1 MAALDLK
8 TFGDIIEAARE
19 ELKIGSTDTSTINR
33 LKRDFNIVYR
43 EVCNKNRWWWLKR
56 SMAAH
61 VPPLYSQGTCE
72 VYRNNNQVR
81 FSQVLGESKK
91 GHKFSLDGSNE
102 VYTIESHTAGTAVL
116 KLTQGFAGAT
126 VFGASYKIWNDKIV
140 LPTQLKETVE
150 VTCNNVRVPLE
161 ALGNQEYKRLTSS
174 VPKLEGTPTYY
185 FTDDFT
191 EPFSS
196 TAITMPAL
204 ISRKSDG
211 AVKTLVFASAVP
223 ASIAANAAITVSR
236 ASQASFNGEYLVGS
250 VSTTNVANDTLVYS
264 GLEEYTELEQS
275 DDTLTIGLTASQVN
289 RTRFRTLTVYP
300 SITRDRIQLQID
312 YNVQIVPLENN
323 LDEPLV
329 PIEDRA
335 VLLYGVLHRAWSRE
349 RNPEEAARN
358 LQLYSTKLG
367 LMAAQIQDSL
377 DVPRLQPSKLYLA
390 SRRKSFRSRRY
401 SMSFGGFGSG
411 AGAQGGS
418 AVAVLGL
425 PNSVA
430 IFNAS
435 GELEGSSSIST
446 AELGYLDGA
455 SSNLQS
461 QLDAISATLASAFVV
476 DALVSPT
483 AAIQRSKLAAG
494 TASAVVVNNGSGVM
508 VDSSVTSTELSFL
521 SGVIPLTAVT
531 LANNV
536 AVAAPAI
543 TIPATNNF
551 CFILYSIVRNTIN
564 LEGGYMLLL
573 NDGSTVDL
581 TIASGDLASTGI
593 TLTADINAGN
603 VRVLYEST
611 NTGFTAQLK
620 YAVIKWAA

>member
-43 EVCNKNRWWWLKR
+43 ETCNKNRWWWLKR
-56 SMAAH
+56 TMSAH
-61 VPPLYSQGTCE
+61 VPPFYSQGTCQ
-72 VYRNNNQVR
+72 VFRNNNKVIFTQI
-81 FSQVLGESKK
+81 LGESKK
-91 GHKFSLDGSNE
+91 GHKFSVDGSNE
-102 VYTIESHTAGTAVL
+102 IYTIESHTAGTNTI
-116 KLTQGFAGAT
+116 KLSQSFVGNTA
-126 VFGASYKIWNDKIV
+126 FGVGYKIWNDKIV

-150 VTCNNVRVPLE
+150 VLCHNVRAPLE
-161 ALGNQEYKRLTSS
+161 ALGNQEYKRLMSA
-174 VPKLEGTPTYY
+174 VPKKEGVPSHY

-196 TAITMPAL
+196 TAISMPAL

-223 ASIAANAAITVSR
+223 ATIVANAPITVSR
-236 ASQASFNGEYLVGS
+236 AQQASFNGEYLVGS
-250 VSTTNVANDTLVYS
+250 VSTTNVANDTIVYS
-264 GLEEYTELEQS
+264 GLEEYTELSQA
-275 DDTLTIGLTASQVN
+275 DDELVVSLTASQVN
-289 RTRFRTLTVYP
+289 RTRFRTMTVYP
-300 SITRDRIQLQID
+300 AITRDRIQLQID
-312 YNVQIVPLENN
+312 YNIQIVPLEN
-323 LDEPLV
+323 LQDEPLV

-377 DVPRLQPSKLYLA
+377 DTPRLQPSKLYLA
-390 SRRKSFRSRRY
+390 SRRKSFRSRRF

-411 AGAQGGS
+411 VGAQGGS

-430 IFNAS
+430 IFNAG
-435 GELEGSSSIST
+435 GELEGSASIST

-455 SSNLQS
+455 SSNIQA
-461 QLDAISATLASAFVV
+461 QLDAIDAVISSAFVV
-476 DALVSPT
+476 DATVSPT

-494 TASAVVVNNGSGVM
+494 TANTVVVNNGSGVM
-508 VDSSVTSTELSFL
+508 ADSAITSTELSFL
-521 SGVIPLTAVT
+521 SGVIPVTAVT

-536 AVAAPAI
+536 AAPTAAFSIPVA
-543 TIPATNNF
+543 NSY
-551 CFILYSIVRNTIN
+551 CFILYSILRGTSN

-573 NDGSTVDL
+573 NDGVSVDL
-581 TIASGDLASTGI
+581 TIASGDLAPTGI
-593 TLTADINAGN
+593 GLSADISGGN
-603 VRVLYEST
+603 VRVLYTST